1 MTAHVAAR
9 GFGMK
14 AARETHAFSEDDNGG
29 VVSGFLVLEDC
40 GTLDEVRVAPFAL
53 IVRGIRRGMTMQIVI
68 KRKKLQRRELLAVL
82 AASPLLA
89 GQAARAL
96 EPGVRQGKIKQ
107 SVMPQ
112 VWGNLGLGIEERCE
126 VLAALGFAGMDL
138 PSAEDIPILE
148 DYGLTPALMVG
159 TGTSFEDGLIR
170 RELHDQIE
178 EATHAGIDLC
188 AEVGCPNLIALP
200 GERRGMSREEGADHA
215 VEILSRVAPYA
226 EQKGVILCTE
236 ITNSKVAADNR
247 TDQVFDDIHWGFDVC
262 RRTGSPNV
270 KVLYDI
276 YHVQISNGDVV
287 RTMRDNLDLIC
298 HVHVAGVPSRG
309 ELDVSELNYRYIA
322 RQIVDMGYD
331 GFVTQEYRPSP
342 GRNPLI
348 SLAVG
353 YDILT
358 VT

>member
-1 MTAHVAAR
+1 
-9 GFGMK
+9 MK
-14 AARETHAFSEDDNGG
+14 
-29 VVSGFLVLEDC
+29 
-40 GTLDEVRVAPFAL
+40 
-53 IVRGIRRGMTMQIVI
+53 MQILF
-68 KRKKLQRRELLAVL
+68 KRRKLRRRELLSLL

-89 GQAARAL
+89 QSARAL

-107 SVMPQ
+107 SVMFQ
-112 VWGNLGLGIEERCE
+112 VWGDLDLSIQERCE

-138 PSAEDIPILE
+138 PQPSDIPVLQE
-148 DYGLTPALMVG
+148 YGLTPALMTG
-159 TGTSFEDGLIR
+159 TGTSFEEGLIR
-170 RELHDQIE
+170 RELHAQIE
-178 EATHAGIDLC
+178 EATRAGIDIC
-188 AEVGCPNLIALP
+188 AKGGCPNLIALP

-226 EQKGVILCTE
+226 EEKGVNVCME

-262 RRTGSPNV
+262 RRTGSPNI
-270 KVLYDI
+270 KVVYDI

-287 RTMRDNLDLIC
+287 RTMRDNLDAIC
-298 HVHVAGVPSRG
+298 HVHVAGVPSRA
-309 ELDVSELNYRYIA
+309 ELDNSELDYRYVA

-331 GFVTQEYRPSP
+331 GFVAQEYRPSP